1 MVPGQAP
8 IYLIVDALDECP
20 NTSGIPSSREKVL
33 SLVEELVKLSLPNL
47 HLCITSRP
55 EADIWMSLEPLTPSR
70 ICLHEESGQWQ
81 DIKDFVCSVVYSDK
95 SMRRW
100 RDEDKKMV
108 VEMLSERA
116 DGM

>member
-20 NTSGIPSSREKVL
+20 NTGILSSRDNVL
-33 SLVEELVKLSLPNL
+33 SLVEEFVKLNLPNL

-55 EADIWMSLEPLTPSR
+55 EADIWASLEPLTSSR
-70 ICLHEESGQWQ
+70 ICLHDQSGQRQ